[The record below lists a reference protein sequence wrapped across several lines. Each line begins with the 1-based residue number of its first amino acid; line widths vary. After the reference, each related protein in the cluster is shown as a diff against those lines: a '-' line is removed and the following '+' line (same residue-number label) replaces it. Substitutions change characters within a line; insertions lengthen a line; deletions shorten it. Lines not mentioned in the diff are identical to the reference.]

1 MNWDDFIGWGDKAIR
16 WGADYRKT
24 IRKWPVRSQ
33 VKPGDIFN
41 ALPNEPPEYP
51 EKMDD
56 IFNDF
61 KKIIVPGITHWQ
73 HPRFFAYFPS
83 NAAPASVFAE
93 MLANT
98 MGSQC
103 MLWQTSPAATELEEK
118 VIDWLRIS
126 MGLPKG
132 FTGIIQDTASSA
144 TLTAVLTMRERTL
157 GWTGN
162 KTGLSGRDRLRIYAS
177 EEVHSSIDRAIW
189 FSGVGEDNLVRIPIY
204 GHLRSMDTN
213 ELRKAI
219 EKDREAGFLPAGIIA
234 ATGGT
239 SSGSCDNISDVVK
252 VAEEENLYIHVDAA
266 WAGSAMIC
274 PEYRYL
280 WEGVEKADSIVFNP
294 HKWLGA
300 QFDCSVQF
308 LKDASI
314 QKKTLSITPEYLKTK
329 GVEGITN
336 LSEYTIQLGRRFR
349 ALKIW
354 FLIRSEGLLGLKG
367 IIRNHVDWTSDL
379 HMKIKSLDNIEIVTD
394 PILSLFTFRFVNQ
407 SNSNLDELNER
418 VIKEINDEGKIYL
431 TPTKVN
437 GKYVIRFTAGTFEM
451 VEEDI
456 NAAFECIKKKTL
468 EIK

>member
-1 MNWDDFIGWGDKAIR
+1 M
-16 WGADYRKT
+16 
-24 IRKWPVRSQ
+24 
-33 VKPGDIFN
+33 
-41 ALPNEPPEYP
+41 
-51 EKMDD
+51 
-56 IFNDF
+56 
-61 KKIIVPGITHWQ
+61 
-73 HPRFFAYFPS
+73 
-83 NAAPASVFAE
+83 
-93 MLANT
+93 
-98 MGSQC
+98 
-103 MLWQTSPAATELEEK
+103 
-118 VIDWLRIS
+118 
-126 MGLPKG
+126 
-132 FTGIIQDTASSA
+132 
-144 TLTAVLTMRERTL
+144 
-157 GWTGN
+157 
-162 KTGLSGRDRLRIYAS
+162 
-177 EEVHSSIDRAIW
+177 
-189 FSGVGEDNLVRIPIY
+189 
-204 GHLRSMDTN
+204 
-213 ELRKAI
+213 
-219 EKDREAGFLPAGIIA
+219 
-234 ATGGT
+234 
-239 SSGSCDNISDVVK
+239 
-252 VAEEENLYIHVDAA
+252 
-266 WAGSAMIC
+266 
-274 PEYRYL
+274 
-280 WEGVEKADSIVFNP
+280 
-294 HKWLGA
+294 
-300 QFDCSVQF
+300 
-308 LKDASI
+308 KDASI